1 MNTNKFLF
9 FSFSCSQK
17 EELEDD
23 VYNFGF
29 ILFES
34 LAGPIASEKGEA
46 FFLDEKVKAFEN
58 VCLIFPFGEWLHI
71 RPLVDM

>member
-1 MNTNKFLF
+1 LYFC
-9 FSFSCSQK
+9 FSCSQR

-46 FFLDEKVKAFEN
+46 FFLNERVKSAFTKS
-58 VCLIFPFGEWLHI
+58 LTA
-71 RPLVDM
+71 

>member
-1 MNTNKFLF
+1 MNTDKILYF
-9 FSFSCSQK
+9 FFSCSQR

-46 FFLDEKVKAFEN
+46 FFLNEKVKVFEN
-58 VCLIFPFGEWLHI
+58 LYHIFTF
-71 RPLVDM
+71 DQ

>member
-1 MNTNKFLF
+1 LYFC
-9 FSFSCSQK
+9 FSCSQR

-46 FFLDEKVKAFEN
+46 FFLNEKVKSAFKKS
-58 VCLIFPFGEWLHI
+58 LTA
-71 RPLVDM
+71 